1 MKSTFSDE
9 IGVLEEELPLR
20 CNVQIEQVFEGPLDL
35 LLYLIRRDE
44 LDIYDIPISYIAD
57 QYIRYLERMKAYDIR
72 LASEY
77 LVMAS
82 TLLNI
87 KARMLLPSS
96 WSISPEE
103 TTDPREKLTEMLLAR
118 KYVKELA
125 ADFKGKLEEES
136 RYLPATNV
144 APVQRCTA
152 EGEVELDWFQ
162 FIEAFYLIMRQEL
175 EELPFAPFEE
185 IKIEERMEYLL
196 GKLGEKKRVR
206 FDELLTDIPNRLF
219 LVATFIALLELM
231 RLNEVTVRQTG
242 NFGRIWIYRRH

>member
-9 IGVLEEELPLR
+9 AGVLEEPSLR

-57 QYIRYLERMKAYDIR
+57 QYIQYLERMKAYDIR

-96 WSISPEE
+96 WSASPEE
-103 TTDPREKLTEMLLAR
+103 PVDPRKELTERLLAR

-125 ADFKGKLEEES
+125 ADLMGKLEEEGH
-136 RYLPATNV
+136 YLPAMNV
-144 APVQRCTA
+144 APVQGDGG
-152 EGEVELDWFQ
+152 EEEVELDWFQ
-162 FIEAFYLIMRQEL
+162 FIEAFYLVMRQEL
-175 EELPFAPFEE
+175 EELPFTPFEE
-185 IKIEERMEYLL
+185 VKIEERMEYLL
-196 GKLGEKKRVR
+196 AKLGEKNRMR
-206 FDELLTDIPNRLF
+206 FDELLIEIPNRLF
-219 LVATFIALLELM
+219 LVATFVALLELM
-231 RLNEVTVRQTG
+231 RLRKVTVRQTG
-242 NFGRIWIYRRH
+242 SFGRIWIYRKR

>member
-1 MKSTFSDE
+1 
-9 IGVLEEELPLR
+9 
-20 CNVQIEQVFEGPLDL
+20 
-35 LLYLIRRDE
+35 
-44 LDIYDIPISYIAD
+44 
-57 QYIRYLERMKAYDIR
+57 
-72 LASEY
+72 
-77 LVMAS
+77 
-82 TLLNI
+82 
-87 KARMLLPSS
+87 MLLPSS

-103 TTDPREKLTEMLLAR
+103 TADPREKLTEMLLAR

-152 EGEVELDWFQ
+152 EEEVELDWFQ